1 MTTQK
6 AMTNALHFN
15 LSSFDGFEVHP
26 VKDDGDCCE
35 QCEPHEATF
44 WTVYGHY
51 DPASGELG
59 VEALI
64 DCADQHSANLVYNLL
79 DFLKTVVTKADD
91 LIAAI
96 EGTTDQFEPEVAALS
111 NAASGAE
118 KVFKPNS
125 RVS

>member
-1 MTTQK
+1 MTTQN
-6 AMTNALHFN
+6 ATTNAVHFD
-15 LSSFDGFEVHP
+15 LSSFDGFEVTP
-26 VKDDGDCCE
+26 VKDDDCCE

-51 DPASGELG
+51 DPASGALG

-64 DCADQHSANLVYNLL
+64 DCVDEHNANLVHNLL
-79 DFLKTVVTKADD
+79 DFLKTLVTKADD

-111 NAASGAE
+111 DAASSAE
-118 KVFKPNS
+118 KVLKPNG